1 MIACRLSTSNY
12 TCRKRTAEQ
21 SFIMGQ
27 KVMKNKLLPS
37 DIDDIK
43 SRVSFSEREIQDWY
57 EEFKKSARVEKGK
70 EYLTERE
77 FITVYNKVFPGD
89 SSDYVR
95 HIVRT
100 FDTDGDGKISFRE
113 FLIGLNAS
121 GSDDFN
127 KNLRWAFEVYDIS
140 QNGMISR
147 SEMEEIVKSVYKM
160 LDFSNILLPPEYATP
175 LDVVNTMFKVMDKD
189 GDDNITW
196 EEFREGV
203 MADSFLLNLVQCNP
217 PHDPGDQHG
226 DHHGDQAVFDE

>member
-1 MIACRLSTSNY
+1 
-12 TCRKRTAEQ
+12 
-21 SFIMGQ
+21 MGQ
-27 KVMKNKLLPS
+27 KVMKAKLSPS

-43 SRVSFSEREIQDWY
+43 SRVSFTDIEIHDWY

-70 EYLTERE
+70 EFLTEKE
-77 FITVYNKVFPGD
+77 FISVYNKVFPGD

-100 FDTDGDGKISFRE
+100 FDTDGNGRISFRE

-121 GSDDFN
+121 GSDDLD
-127 KNLRWAFEVYDIS
+127 KNLRWAFDVYDIS
-140 QNGMISR
+140 QNGKISK

-160 LDFSNILLPPEYATP
+160 MDFSRVHLPPEYATP
-175 LDVVNTMFKVMDKD
+175 GDVVEKMFKAMDKD
-189 GDDNITW
+189 HDDNITW

-203 MADSFLLNLVQCNP
+203 TTDSFLLHLVQCNP

-226 DHHGDQAVFDE
+226 N